1 MAESKRSA
9 AARKLLLAYSAK
21 ATQYC
26 CDILSGK
33 IRACKWVRL
42 ACQRHLDDLV
52 KSRTEEFEYKF
63 DRLKAG
69 RACAFIE
76 RFPHVKGR
84 WARGG
89 SLIVLEPWQ
98 CFIVC
103 SLFGWI
109 KKSDGF
115 RRFVEAVILVP
126 RKNGKTALVA
136 GINLKMFV
144 ADDEPGSEVYAGAS
158 DKEQAKILFNMAARM
173 ARRAPGFKEY
183 FGITIAKESM
193 YCVDSGSVFSIVI
206 GNPGDGPNPH
216 CFAHDEFHEQPTFA
230 QYETAKTGMMSR
242 DQPLD
247 IVIST
252 AGVDVESPCH
262 ALQED
267 LKRVLE
273 GNFVNERLF
282 GLVYTLD
289 NPEDWKTLEGAKE
302 ANPNFGVSV
311 LPDRLMADIQAAIQR
326 PNRQGSVKTKNFNIW
341 INAGDP
347 WMDMEKWKKCID
359 PAMKIED
366 FLHDPCYEGFDL
378 GARIDLTSRCKV
390 FVRGDQ
396 DGKRHYF
403 AFGRHYV
410 PIDRACDGEHSHY
423 ERWLNLKPE
432 PAMTGHQGAEIQ
444 LAFVQKEVEEEIG
457 KFNYARLVFDPHQAM
472 QMQQELRLRLGEN
485 EQTPDEQKKV
495 LDIPQTWSYLS
506 PAMKE
511 VQAAV
516 YSGRFHHTGD
526 PVLAWAISCVYVQP
540 DRNENIFPRKV
551 ENRINKIDPASALFN
566 AFYPALAAVPQ
577 TSSNDVIFF

>member
-1 MAESKRSA
+1 MAEAKLRA
-9 AARKLLLAYSAK
+9 AARKRLLAYSAK

-26 CDILSGK
+26 RDVVSAK

-52 KSRTEEFEYKF
+52 KSRTEEFPYKF
-63 DRLKAG
+63 DRVKAG
-69 RACAFIE
+69 KACAFIE

-84 WARGG
+84 WARDG
-89 SLIVLEPWQ
+89 SLLVLEPWQ

-103 SLFGWI
+103 SIFGWT
-109 KKSDGF
+109 KKENGF

-126 RKNGKTALVA
+126 RKNGKTALAA

-144 ADDEPGSEVYAGAS
+144 GDDEPGAEVYAGAS

-173 ARRAPGFKEY
+173 ARRARGFREY
-183 FGITIAKESM
+183 FGITFAKESM
-193 YCVDSGSVFSIVI
+193 YCVDGGNVFAIVI

-216 CFAHDEFHEQPTFA
+216 CFTHDEFHEQLSFA

-247 IVIST
+247 LVIST
-252 AGVDVESPCH
+252 AGIDVESPCH

-273 GNFVNERLF
+273 GIMVNEGLF
-282 GLVYTLD
+282 GLIYTLD

-311 LPDRLMADIQAAIQR
+311 LPERLMADVQGAIQR
-326 PNRQGSVKTKNFNIW
+326 PNRQNSVKSKNFNIW
-341 INAGDP
+341 VNAGDP
-347 WMDMEKWKKCID
+347 WMDMEKWKKCLD
-359 PAMKIED
+359 PEMKLED
-366 FLHDPCYEGFDL
+366 FLQDPCYEGFDL
-378 GARIDLTSRCKV
+378 GARIDLASRCKV
-390 FVRGDQ
+390 FVRADQ
-396 DGKRHYF
+396 DAKRHYYV
-403 AFGRHYV
+403 FGRHYV
-410 PIDRACDGEHSHY
+410 PIDRASDGEHSHY
-423 ERWLNLKPE
+423 ERWLNLKPA
-432 PAMTGHQGAEIQ
+432 PAMIGHIGAEIQ
-444 LAFVQKEVEEEIG
+444 LAFIEKEVQEELG
-457 KFNYARLVFDPHQAM
+457 RFNYARLVFDPYQAM
-472 QMQQELRLRLGEN
+472 QMQQELRLQLGEG
-485 EQTPDEQKKV
+485 EQTPEELRRV
-495 LDIPQTWSYLS
+495 LDIPQTVTYLS

-526 PVLAWAISCVYVQP
+526 EVLTWAVSCVYVKA

-566 AFYPALAAVPQ
+566 AFYPALSAVPAQ
-577 TSSNDVIFF
+577 ASNEMFFV